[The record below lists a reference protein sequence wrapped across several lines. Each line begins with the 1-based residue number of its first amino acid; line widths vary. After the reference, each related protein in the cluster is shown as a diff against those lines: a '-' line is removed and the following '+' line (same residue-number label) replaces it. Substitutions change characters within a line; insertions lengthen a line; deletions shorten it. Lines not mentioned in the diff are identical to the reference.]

1 MKAEDTVESNTNN
14 GLWYY
19 TRGLECTVEVVNGL
33 QVVTQKKKYQKAPLW
48 AGNEP
53 GCSACSGHCSE
64 KHNFGY
70 FLHQTFLTLIKL
82 SFRYCKVPV
91 KMVSECWAVAWKWW
105 VIKLLG
111 KIFWQESVRRVDS
124 ILGIIFSS
132 SVICITSPV
141 QTQEGS
147 HCPQPQVG
155 RLLAGRMG
163 LAVSPRRAGAA
174 VAPAIP
180 SSPAGISG
188 SRSAHAGLS
197 SPQQLLPLGS
207 PCPWGSGSIP
217 LPGVLMLSP
226 QRSLWSGPAAPYM

>member
-1 MKAEDTVESNTNN
+1 MI
-14 GLWYY
+14 LY
-19 TRGLECTVEVVNGL
+19 TGFRVHGRSQWLTSCYT
-33 QVVTQKKKYQKAPLW
+33 KKQYQKVPLW

-64 KHNFGY
+64 KRSFGC
-70 FLHQTFLTLIKL
+70 FLYQTFLTLIKL
-82 SFRYCKVPV
+82 SCRYCKVPV

-132 SVICITSPV
+132 SVICIASPV

-155 RLLAGRMG
+155 WLLAARTG
-163 LAVSPRRAGAA
+163 LAVPPCWAAGSSDPWLTCWGLWVTLCTHRA
-174 VAPAIP
+174 
-180 SSPAGISG
+180 
-188 SRSAHAGLS
+188 
-197 SPQQLLPLGS
+197 
-207 PCPWGSGSIP
+207 
-217 LPGVLMLSP
+217 VLT
-226 QRSLWSGPAAPYM
+226 PAAPALGVQGHFLFLECWCFHLGGLSTGSLVERSYSSLHIADTF